1 MGETANP
8 VRGRAGQTG
17 TPTGTP
23 RADGDAPEVAAIK
36 ADIEETRAEMTE
48 TIDEIEDRLSP
59 RNLAEQAKTTV
70 REATVGRIETMMNSA
85 SDRARGLAGQGRE
98 MAGGM
103 TERMKESPIPYVL
116 IGVGVGWLLLNSRGN
131 GGSVTYKRD
140 LANRGWSTGR
150 YRENDELWEEEDEGQ
165 SWSESVGDMA
175 ARARERMGYTRQR
188 VGDYGSR
195 TQGSLDSWIRQ
206 NPLAF
211 GIAAL
216 AVGAAIGLSLPET
229 ETENEWMG
237 ETRDTLV
244 ERAQELKENAVET
257 VQETIAGKND

>member
-1 MGETANP
+1 
-8 VRGRAGQTG
+8 
-17 TPTGTP
+17 
-23 RADGDAPEVAAIK
+23 
-36 ADIEETRAEMTE
+36 
-48 TIDEIEDRLSP
+48 
-59 RNLAEQAKTTV
+59 
-70 REATVGRIETMMNSA
+70 
-85 SDRARGLAGQGRE
+85 
-98 MAGGM
+98 
-103 TERMKESPIPYVL
+103 
-116 IGVGVGWLLLNSRGN
+116 
-131 GGSVTYKRD
+131 
-140 LANRGWSTGR
+140 
-150 YRENDELWEEEDEGQ
+150 
-165 SWSESVGDMA
+165 
-175 ARARERMGYTRQR
+175 MGYTRQR